1 MVSLFEETLVFEANT
16 EGYPRYRIPSLIQ
29 APNGDLLAFAEGR
42 VLGDHDDVDIVMKR
56 STDNGQTWSNLQ
68 VIYGDQF
75 TDGTTIGNPNPVV
88 DETTGTIWLPVI
100 QDQFEVLLFNSTDN
114 GNTWSGPVN
123 ISDQVKNPAFPFGPE
138 PTNSAEERII
148 WTGPG
153 TGIQIQNGP
162 NAGRLVI
169 PAHFQPFPDGPD
181 AEGAGVENNEMW
193 VFYSDDNG
201 QTWSSGDSSVLG
213 NEPQVVELSNQDLL
227 LNGRN
232 QNQRFPVNQQIFR
245 WIATSSDGGDNFTNS
260 VLDDEL
266 IDPVVQA
273 SLFRYSFGS
282 GEDNIIVFANPIGNP
297 DGDPPNFRSRE
308 NLTVRLSNDDGQNW
322 NIDRLVNPEFS
333 AYSSLARQS
342 NDNIGLLYE
351 GLSSDSDPS
360 LQPGFHNITF
370 ASFNLEWLTEAST
383 NPPDAVDD
391 SFDNIPENS
400 TDNVLDVLANDSDLD
415 GDILTIID
423 VGVTSNGGT
432 VTINETSDGL
442 LYTPASGF
450 VGTETFN
457 YTLSDNSELDLTDEA
472 TVTVTV
478 TSDVINSAPEPED
491 DFFDNIER
499 SSSSNVLDVLA
510 NDSDPDGDPLTIL
523 EVGTTSAGGIVEINS
538 EGDGLI
544 YSPTPAFVG
553 EETFTYT
560 VSDGRGGDVQA
571 NVTVNVEEEEDASIF
586 LTDWDNLNGWNQNGT
601 DISIVPDDMLR
612 LFDNADT
619 TTQVFRSDIDIPNTY
634 ALEFTAQ
641 VDQFTANNKVSLG
654 AKIQDGNFRLMFQ
667 RRADGFYVIDDT
679 NTWTQ
684 LRSTSE
690 FIESADY
697 RIEVNNGV
705 GSLFAKASGND
716 LFTFVGDWNLQTN
729 QQGDRLEHWVR
740 GLPSDPAE
748 ARIDSTRILELD
760 PIGDFNNEPVAEND
774 LFDIEQ
780 NSVDNVLNVLNNDS
794 DPDDDILTI
803 LSVEEPNNGEV
814 FINSTQDGLVYT
826 PAAGFVGQ
834 ETFNYTIVDSRGGAD
849 QAEVTVTVN
858 DDNSGAPILL
868 TNWEDLEGWNT
879 SGAESASDISITQ
892 TGELRLFDNADTTTR
907 VFRSDVDITGAYSI
921 QFQVQVDRYT
931 TDNKVSL
938 GVKVQ
943 DGNFRLMFQRRP
955 DGYYV
960 IDNSNTWVQ
969 LPDPDGNFQ
978 PEFTESREY
987 QIDVDNGIGVLSSRA
1002 GAADNFVVDGQ
1013 WNLQPFQQGDLV
1025 EHWVRGTIENPAEAR
1040 FDMTE
1045 IF

>member
-1 MVSLFEETLVFEANT
+1 MAPFFDDTLVFEANT
-16 EGYPRYRIPSLIQ
+16 EGYPRYRIPSLIE

-42 VLGDHDDVDIVMKR
+42 FGGDHDNVDIVMKR
-56 STDNGQTWSNLQ
+56 STDNGQTWSDLD
-68 VIYGDQF
+68 VIWGDQF
-75 TDGTTIGNPNPVV
+75 TDGTTIGNPTPVV
-88 DETTGTIWLPVI
+88 DEITGTIWLPVI

-114 GNTWSGPVN
+114 GNTWSGPEN
-123 ISDQVKNPAFPFGPE
+123 ISDQVKNPDFPFGPE
-138 PTNSAEERII
+138 PTNAEEERII

-153 TGIQIQNGP
+153 IGIQIQNGP
-162 NAGRLVI
+162 NAGRLAI
-169 PAHFQPFPDGPD
+169 PTHFQPFPDGPD

-201 QTWSSGDSSVLG
+201 QTWNSGDSSVLG
-213 NEPQVVELSNQDLL
+213 NEPQVVELTNNDLL

-232 QNQRFPVNQQIFR
+232 QNGLGLQPDGSRFR
-245 WIATSSDGGDNFTNS
+245 LIATSSDGGDNFTDS
-260 VLDDEL
+260 VPDDEL

-273 SLFRYSFGS
+273 SLFRYSFGGS
-282 GEDNIIVFANPIGNP
+282 GEDNILLFSNPISSPDANPP
-297 DGDPPNFRSRE
+297 FRSRE
-308 NLTVRLSNDDGQNW
+308 NLTVRLSNDDGETW
-322 NIDRLVNPEFS
+322 PIDRLVNPERS
-333 AYSSLARQS
+333 AYSSLSRQA

-351 GLSSDSDPS
+351 GLSSDADPS
-360 LQPGFHNITF
+360 LNPAFNISF
-370 ASFNLEWLTEAST
+370 ASFNLEWLTEEST

-391 SFDNIPENS
+391 SFDNIPANS
-400 TDNVLDVLANDSDLD
+400 TDNVLDVLANDSDPD
-415 GDILTIID
+415 GDLLAIAE
-423 VGVTSNGGT
+423 VGNISNNGT
-432 VTINETSDGL
+432 VTINETNDGL
-442 LYTPASGF
+442 IYSPASGF
-450 VGTETFN
+450 IGTETFT
-457 YTLSDNSELDLTDEA
+457 YTLSDSTGLTDEA

-478 TSDVINSAPEPED
+478 TGINNAPEPVD
-491 DFFDNIER
+491 DIFDNIER

-510 NDSDPDGDPLTIL
+510 NDSDLDGDPLTIIN
-523 EVGTTSAGGIVEINS
+523 VGTLSGGGIVEINS

-544 YSPTPAFVG
+544 YSPAPAFIG

-571 NVTVNVEEEEDASIF
+571 NVTVNVVEDPSIF
-586 LTDWDNLNGWNQNGT
+586 STDWDDLSGWNQNGT
-601 DISIVPDDMLR
+601 DVSIDPPGMLR
-612 LFDNADT
+612 LFDNTDT
-619 TTQVFRSDIDIPNTY
+619 TTQVFRSDIDIPNAY

-641 VDQFTANNKVSLG
+641 VEEFTASNKVSLG
-654 AKIQDGNFRLMFQ
+654 AKIQDGDFRLMFQ
-667 RRADGFYVIDDT
+667 RRSDGFYVIDDS
-679 NTWTQ
+679 NTWVQ
-684 LRSTSE
+684 LRFTSE
-690 FIESADY
+690 FTDSADY

-705 GSLFAKASGND
+705 GSLFARPIGED
-716 LFTFVGDWNLQTN
+716 LFTFAGDWNLQTS

-834 ETFNYTIVDSRGGAD
+834 ETFNYTIVDNRGGAE
-849 QAEVTVTVN
+849 QAEVTVTVAE
-858 DDNSGAPILL
+858 DSSIFS
-868 TNWEDLEGWNT
+868 TNWEDLEGWTT
-879 SGAESASDISITQ
+879 SGAESESDISITE
-892 TGELRLFDNADTTTR
+892 TGELRLFDNADTTTK

-921 QFQVQVDRYT
+921 EFEAQVDRYT
-931 TDNKVSL
+931 TDDKVSL

-943 DGNFRLMFQRRP
+943 DGDFRLMFQRKS
-955 DGYYV
+955 DGFYV
-960 IDNSNTWVQ
+960 IDDSNTWVQ
-969 LPDPDGNFQ
+969 LPDSDGNFQ
-978 PEFTESREY
+978 TEFTESQEY
-987 QIDVDNGIGVLSSRA
+987 RIDVDNGIGVLSSRA
-1002 GAADNFVVDGQ
+1002 SGAADFVVEGQ
-1013 WNLQPFQQGDLV
+1013 WNLQPFQQPDLV